1 MSPSFQ
7 CNIDLQKGV
16 LHIGTT
22 GTQTPFL
29 AENELPEIFR
39 LTSSPEDEAKAM
51 ADNAKLIEDED
62 IKRALEESKAAA
74 GSRAS
79 TSGATAAAAAAVS
92 AAAALASTTILPTD
106 KFTEEL
112 VKEIAAL
119 GFTREQIIP
128 ELRTADGV
136 KTTAVAA
143 LFAKAVGLS
152 HQMQH

>member
-1 MSPSFQ
+1 M
-7 CNIDLQKGV
+7 
-16 LHIGTT
+16 
-22 GTQTPFL
+22 
-29 AENELPEIFR
+29 
-39 LTSSPEDEAKAM
+39 TSSPEEEAKAM
-51 ADNAKLIEDED
+51 ADNAKLIEDQD
-62 IKRALEESKAAA
+62 IRRALEESKAAA

-79 TSGATAAAAAAVS
+79 TSAATAAAAS
-92 AAAALASTTILPTD
+92 AAATLASTTILPTD

-112 VKEIAAL
+112 VKEIASL

>member
-1 MSPSFQ
+1 
-7 CNIDLQKGV
+7 
-16 LHIGTT
+16 
-22 GTQTPFL
+22 
-29 AENELPEIFR
+29 
-39 LTSSPEDEAKAM
+39 M

-62 IKRALEESKAAA
+62 IKRALEESKTAAA
-74 GSRAS
+74 NRAS
-79 TSGATAAAAAAVS
+79 TSGATAAAAV
-92 AAAALASTTILPTD
+92 ALASTTILPTD

-112 VKEIAAL
+112 VKEIASL